1 MKILSNYDK
10 CISSSEFRIQGGYG
24 DGMNLCNFKHLLY
37 FHNFLCKKN
46 WHRTK
51 GTTPCVVHLSN
62 VYCAMAV
69 LYILQ
74 YRSFWHRSDVYLVFQ
89 SMLFFSINFFSSIF
103 FCFQAKSQC
112 TKKNWCEKSRA
123 ELTRVCVVYTSSLMR
138 EMCNSNVFILK
149 VNRSPSNQSPY
160 NLLYYCCRCCCRCL
174 FETWCAELGFWYMEK
189 VIDEQ

>member
-1 MKILSNYDK
+1 
-10 CISSSEFRIQGGYG
+10 
-24 DGMNLCNFKHLLY
+24 
-37 FHNFLCKKN
+37 
-46 WHRTK
+46 
-51 GTTPCVVHLSN
+51 
-62 VYCAMAV
+62 MAV

-74 YRSFWHRSDVYLVFQ
+74 YRSFWHRSDV
-89 SMLFFSINFFSSIF
+89 FFSVSINVIFFNQFFFIHF

-149 VNRSPSNQSPY
+149 VNRSPANQSPC

-189 VIDEQ
+189 VIDEQKRIFHAWMIVIETKKMFCDKKKLKEKREKNWQTVIAFRLNLLVLLGLSLWFHLLVNLIWQ